1 MRQRFL
7 QKVFWFTGLSGSG
20 KSTLAGQIIDHLK
33 KKNFK
38 CFNLDGDQFR
48 LNKKYKKNFS
58 RLGIK
63 KNNYLII
70 DKIDYIRNN
79 YDFVIVAVISPLKVT
94 RNKARKIF
102 GKDYVE
108 IFIDCSL
115 KELIKRDTKGLYKSA
130 GDNKIKNL
138 IGYNSKIKYEKTKFK
153 KIVVNTKNQ
162 NIKQSKK
169 KIIQDLNKKFNVK
182 I

>member
-7 QKVFWFTGLSGSG
+7 QKVLWFTGLSGSG

-33 KKNFK
+33 KKNLK
-38 CFNLDGDQFR
+38 YFNLDGDQFR

-58 RLGIK
+58 RLSIK

-79 YDFVIVAVISPLKVT
+79 YDFVIVSVISPLKVT
-94 RNKARKIF
+94 RNKARKRF
-102 GKDYVE
+102 GNDYVE

-130 GDNKIKNL
+130 RDNKIKNL

-162 NIKQSKK
+162 NIKQSKR
-169 KIIQDLNKKFNVK
+169 KIIQDLNKKFSVK